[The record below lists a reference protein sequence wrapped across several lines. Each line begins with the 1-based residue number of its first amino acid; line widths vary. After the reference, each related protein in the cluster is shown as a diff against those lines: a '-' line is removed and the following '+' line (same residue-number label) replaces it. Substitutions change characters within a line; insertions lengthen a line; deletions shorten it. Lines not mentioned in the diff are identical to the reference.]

1 MTAVSTER
9 LITGPFVRVWLGTLG
24 AFASFGF
31 LLLVLPLY
39 VKDEL
44 DRGSLGVGIAVGAA
58 SITAVLAGPPVGRL
72 ADRRGRRVM
81 IVVGAV
87 MMVAGYLALALEPS
101 LPFVVLIRLF
111 AGAGEAAFAIAVLTV
126 AADLAPAKRRGEAIS
141 LVTTAS
147 YLGLTIGPVAAD
159 FILGDGRFGAAW
171 LVAALLVV
179 LAGAAV
185 IPLGETRPEAAKQEA
200 SGGWLPPRTA
210 LLPGLLVMLALLGF
224 GGFVAFAALYARELG
239 VERPG
244 LVFALFGGVIV
255 LVRTFGRKLPDR
267 LGARRTLVLCFVNLA
282 VGLATIGAWQTDDR
296 APRRNGDL
304 RRRPGASYPAAV
316 LLAMETSSE
325 AERSAVVGGVTAFV
339 DVALGVGAFTL
350 GAVAVF
356 TGYAGA
362 FLVSSVF
369 ALGGLLVVCSAAEIE
384 ENRARGRSPVNDDP
398 RTLFDPET
406 GSGRG

>member
-1 MTAVSTER
+1 MTAVSTGR
-9 LITGPFVRVWLGTLG
+9 LITGPFVRVWLGTFG

-31 LLLVLPLY
+31 ILLVLPLY
-39 VKDEL
+39 VSDEL

-126 AADLAPAKRRGEAIS
+126 AADLAPEERRGEAIS

-185 IPLGETRPEAAKQEA
+185 IPLGETRPAAA
-200 SGGWLPPRTA
+200 AARGVRRLAAAANGPPPRPARHARAARLRRFRRVRRPLRAGARRRAARSRLRALRRGRRPRPNLRPQASRPAGGATDARA
-210 LLPGLLVMLALLGF
+210 LLRQPRRRAGDDRRLADETGLLVGTAIF
-224 GGFVAFAALYARELG
+224 
-239 VERPG
+239 
-244 LVFALFGGVIV
+244 
-255 LVRTFGRKLPDR
+255 
-267 LGARRTLVLCFVNLA
+267 A
-282 VGLATIGAWQTDDR
+282 VGQAL
-296 APRRNGDL
+296 
-304 RRRPGASYPAAV
+304 SYPAAV

-350 GAVAVF
+350 GAVAAV

-362 FLVSSVF
+362 FLVSSIV
-369 ALGGLLVVCSAAEIE
+369 ALSGLLVVVPLRRSKRIALE
-384 ENRARGRSPVNDDP
+384 EGVP
-398 RTLFDPET
+398 
-406 GSGRG
+406 

>member
-1 MTAVSTER
+1 VSQERQVR
-9 LITGPFVRVWLGTLG
+9 LITGPFVRIWLGTLG

-31 LLLVLPLY
+31 ILLVLPLY

-58 SITAVLAGPPVGRL
+58 SITAVLAGPPAGRL

-81 IVVGAV
+81 IVAGAV
-87 MMVAGYLALALEPS
+87 VMVGCYLALALEPS
-101 LPFVVLIRLF
+101 LPLIVLVRLL

-126 AADLAPAKRRGEAIS
+126 AADLAPADRRGEAMS

-159 FILGDGRFGAAW
+159 FILGDGRFAAAW

-185 IPLGETRPEAAKQEA
+185 IPLGETRPAAAHEAP
-200 SGGWLPPRTA
+200 GGWLPPRTA
-210 LLPGLLVMLALLGF
+210 LLPGLLVLLALLGF

-239 VERPG
+239 IERPG
-244 LVFALFGGVIV
+244 LIFALFGGIIV

-267 LGARRTLVLCFVNLA
+267 LGGRRTLALCFINLA
-282 VGLATIGAWQTDDR
+282 AGLAVIGAWQTETGLLVGT
-296 APRRNGDL
+296 AIFAVGQAL
-304 RRRPGASYPAAV
+304 SYPAAV

-339 DVALGVGAFTL
+339 DVALGLGAFTL
-350 GAVAVF
+350 GAVAAV

-362 FLVSSVF
+362 FLVSSVI
-369 ALGGLLVVCSAAEIE
+369 ALSGLLVLVPLRRSRKVALE
-384 ENRARGRSPVNDDP
+384 EGVP
-398 RTLFDPET
+398 
-406 GSGRG
+406 

>member
-1 MTAVSTER
+1 VSQERQVR
-9 LITGPFVRVWLGTLG
+9 LITGPFVRIWLGTLG

-31 LLLVLPLY
+31 ILLVLPLY

-87 MMVAGYLALALEPS
+87 VMVGCYLALALEPS
-101 LPFVVLIRLF
+101 LQLVVLVRLL

-126 AADLAPAKRRGEAIS
+126 AADLAPADRRGEAMS

-159 FILGDGRFGAAW
+159 FILGDGRFAAAW
-171 LVAALLVV
+171 LVAAMLVV

-185 IPLGETRPEAAKQEA
+185 IPLGETRPAAAREAP
-200 SGGWLPPRTA
+200 GGWLPPRTA
-210 LLPGLLVMLALLGF
+210 LLPGLLVLLALLGF

-239 VERPG
+239 IERPG
-244 LVFALFGGVIV
+244 LIFALFGGIIV

-267 LGARRTLVLCFVNLA
+267 LGGRRTLALCFVNLA
-282 VGLATIGAWQTDDR
+282 VGLAVIGAWQTETGLLVGT
-296 APRRNGDL
+296 AIFAVGQAL
-304 RRRPGASYPAAV
+304 SYPAAV

-339 DVALGVGAFTL
+339 DVALGLGAFTL
-350 GAVAVF
+350 GAVAAV

-362 FLVSSVF
+362 FLVSSVI
-369 ALGGLLVVCSAAEIE
+369 ALSGLLVLVPLRRSRKVALE
-384 ENRARGRSPVNDDP
+384 EGVP
-398 RTLFDPET
+398 
-406 GSGRG
+406 

>member
-1 MTAVSTER
+1 MSQERQRR
-9 LITGPFVRVWLGTLG
+9 LITGPFVRIWLGTLG

-31 LLLVLPLY
+31 ILLVLPLY

-44 DRGSLGVGIAVGAA
+44 DRGSLGVGVAVGAA

-81 IVVGAV
+81 IVAGAV
-87 MMVAGYLALALEPS
+87 VMVGCYLALALEPA
-101 LPFVVLIRLF
+101 LPLVVLVRLF

-126 AADLAPAKRRGEAIS
+126 AADLAPADRRGEAMS

-159 FILGDGRFGAAW
+159 FILGDGRFAAAW
-171 LVAALLVV
+171 LVAGLLVV

-185 IPLGETRPEAAKQEA
+185 IPLGETRPAAAHEAP
-200 SGGWLPPRTA
+200 GGWLPPRTA
-210 LLPGLLVMLALLGF
+210 LLPSLLVMLALLGF

-239 VERPG
+239 FDRPG
-244 LVFALFGGVIV
+244 LIFALFGAVVV

-282 VGLATIGAWQTDDR
+282 VGLATIGAWQTETGLLVGT
-296 APRRNGDL
+296 AIFAVGQAL
-304 RRRPGASYPAAV
+304 SYPAAV

-339 DVALGVGAFTL
+339 DVALGLGAFTL
-350 GAVAVF
+350 GAVAAV

-362 FLVSSVF
+362 FLVSSVI
-369 ALGGLLVVCSAAEIE
+369 ALSGLLVVVPLWRSRRIALEEAA
-384 ENRARGRSPVNDDP
+384 P
-398 RTLFDPET
+398 
-406 GSGRG
+406 

>member
-1 MTAVSTER
+1 MR
-9 LITGPFVRVWLGTLG
+9 LITGPFVRIWLGTLG

-31 LLLVLPLY
+31 ILLVLPLY

-44 DRGSLGVGIAVGAA
+44 DRGSFGVGVAVGAA
-58 SITAVLAGPPVGRL
+58 SVTAVLAGPPVGRL

-81 IVVGAV
+81 IVAGAV
-87 MMVAGYLALALEPS
+87 VMVGCYLALALEPA
-101 LPFVVLIRLF
+101 LPLIVLVRLL

-126 AADLAPAKRRGEAIS
+126 AADLAPADRRGEAMS

-159 FILGDGRFGAAW
+159 FILGDGRFAAAW

-185 IPLGETRPEAAKQEA
+185 IPLGETRPAAA
-200 SGGWLPPRTA
+200 HDAPGGWLPPRTA

-239 VERPG
+239 IDRPG
-244 LVFALFGGVIV
+244 LVFALFGAVVV

-282 VGLATIGAWQTDDR
+282 IGLATIGAWQTETGLLVGT
-296 APRRNGDL
+296 AIFAVGQAL
-304 RRRPGASYPAAV
+304 SYPAAV

-350 GAVAVF
+350 GAVAAV

-369 ALGGLLVVCSAAEIE
+369 ALSGLLVVIPLRRSRRIALEEAA
-384 ENRARGRSPVNDDP
+384 P
-398 RTLFDPET
+398 
-406 GSGRG
+406 